1 VADQPSRLCIISRNQ
16 LLCGDFVTA
25 LRASLSPEDRLDI
38 IIDRRHPESSGA
50 PDFGVE
56 RRQLSEVDLALEAEG
71 FAIVP
76 MSDDRVNDAI
86 SLSRL
91 PAETPIEHRSKDEDD
106 GLLERVK
113 NFLRR
118 PPDAVIRTLGIL
130 TGLAVTAI
138 VLSVAAWITGPGLIS
153 QPFTPTL
160 WGGSNEPAGQAS
172 NSFAAAQSS
181 PAASETPVA
190 AETPEESTP
199 SPSPARRDD
208 ESIRASAAS
217 DNSVAPRDG
226 DRRTLRQR
234 PTSGP
239 SDATDTARREHQ
251 ATPHDAVQRIE
262 KESTPRVAS
271 PLSDETGAPL
281 KADADQSAIA
291 GRPRVS
297 AKARPDS
304 RTSAPSKQVASAP
317 SAQAATPEATSTRSE
332 SPYRAELV
340 GEPVSRGWGNSY
352 IVRLVN
358 SAGQPMKVL
367 GVLLVAR
374 MADGSAENVA
384 MGALP
389 EPGMYRGTVPIVRS
403 TPVDL
408 RVRVSVD
415 DKFVEVPLTP

>member
-1 VADQPSRLCIISRNQ
+1 MPCAHAIEPSPSIPS
-16 LLCGDFVTA
+16 FEMT
-25 LRASLSPEDRLDI
+25 S
-38 IIDRRHPESSGA
+38 
-50 PDFGVE
+50 
-56 RRQLSEVDLALEAEG
+56 
-71 FAIVP
+71 
-76 MSDDRVNDAI
+76 
-86 SLSRL
+86 
-91 PAETPIEHRSKDEDD
+91 
-106 GLLERVK
+106 
-113 NFLRR
+113 
-118 PPDAVIRTLGIL
+118 
-130 TGLAVTAI
+130 
-138 VLSVAAWITGPGLIS
+138 S
-153 QPFTPTL
+153 QPFAPTL

-172 NSFAAAQSS
+172 HSFAAAQSS

-190 AETPEESTP
+190 AETPEKSTP

-226 DRRTLRQR
+226 DRRTLPQHR
-234 PTSGP
+234 TSGS
-239 SDATDTARREHQ
+239 SDATETARREHQ
-251 ATPHDAVQRIE
+251 ATPHDAVQRLE

-281 KADADQSAIA
+281 KAEADQSTSA
-291 GRPRVS
+291 GRPRVG

-304 RTSAPSKQVASAP
+304 RTSAPSKQVARAP

-332 SPYRAELV
+332 SPYRAELI

-352 IVRLVN
+352 MVRLVN

-389 EPGMYRGTVPIVRS
+389 EPGMYRGTVPIVHS

>member
-1 VADQPSRLCIISRNQ
+1 MADQPSRLCIISRNQ

-25 LRASLSPEDRLDI
+25 LRVSLSPEDRLEI

-56 RRQLSEVDLALEAEG
+56 RRQPSEVDVALETEG
-71 FAIVP
+71 FAIVAT
-76 MSDDRVNDAI
+76 SEDRMNDAI
-86 SLSRL
+86 SRSLL
-91 PAETPIEHRSKDEDD
+91 PAETPIERRSKEEDD
-106 GLLERVK
+106 RLLERVK

-118 PPDAVIRTLGIL
+118 PSDAVIRTLGIL
-130 TGLAVTAI
+130 SGLAFTAI
-138 VLSVAAWITGPGLIS
+138 VLSLAGWITGQSLIS
-153 QPFTPTL
+153 QPFTSTL
-160 WGGSNEPAGQAS
+160 WGGSNESAGQAS
-172 NSFAAAQSS
+172 HSFAAGESS
-181 PAASETPVA
+181 LAVSGTPTA
-190 AETPEESTP
+190 AETPEES
-199 SPSPARRDD
+199 PSPARRDN

-234 PTSGP
+234 RTSGP

-251 ATPHDAVQRIE
+251 APSHDAVQRLE
-262 KESTPRVAS
+262 DESTPRVAS

-281 KADADQSAIA
+281 KAEADQSASA
-291 GRPRVS
+291 GRPRFS
-297 AKARPDS
+297 AKAQPDS

-317 SAQAATPEATSTRSE
+317 SAQAATPEPTSTRSE
-332 SPYRAELV
+332 SPYRAELI

-352 IVRLVN
+352 MVRLVN

-389 EPGMYRGTVPIVRS
+389 EPGMYRGTVPIAHS
-403 TPVDL
+403 TLVDL
-408 RVRVSVD
+408 RVRVNVD